1 MKKRRSP
8 WAAARRNND
17 KEEHIMDF
25 DVKAKIEELVK
36 KISGDKTLL
45 EKFTKDPVSAV
56 KSLLGGLDLPADK
69 LEPLIS
75 GVKAKLNL
83 DQAGGV
89 LGKLGGLFG
98 GKG

>member
-1 MKKRRSP
+1 
-8 WAAARRNND
+8 
-17 KEEHIMDF
+17 MDF
-25 DVKAKIEELVK
+25 DIKAKIEELVK

-56 KSLLGGLDLPADK
+56 KSLLGGADLPTEQ

-75 GVKAKLNL
+75 GIKAKLNL
-83 DQAGGV
+83 DQAGGI
-89 LGKLGGLFG
+89 LGKLGGILG